1 MNENNI
7 TYEIQEDIIT
17 FFIDGVRVT
26 SVKTDNIEQTINDFI
41 TSMTAPQVNIEDDLF
56 LFIENNE

>member
-17 FFIDGVRVT
+17 FFVDGVRVT

-41 TSMTAPQVNIEDDLF
+41 TSMTTQQVNIEDDLF
-56 LFIENNE
+56 LFIENNK